1 MSKIQKIHARE
12 ILDSRGNPTVEV
24 TVMTG
29 QNWGWFMVPSGAST
43 GIHEAL
49 ELRDLNPKRYNGKG
63 VLKACDNV
71 NRILNKALVGQEV
84 SNQEKIDSMM
94 CTLDGTPNKGRLGA
108 NAILGVSIA
117 CARAAA
123 NEKGM
128 HLFEYLNPKANIL
141 PVPMM
146 NIMNGGKHADSGLD
160 IQEFMVMPVGA
171 KTFREALRMGAEI
184 FHTLGSLLKNKG
196 YKTTVGD
203 EGGYAPALAD
213 QDMALGLIEQAVQK
227 AGYKLNKDV
236 MLAMD
241 PAASEFYD
249 KDKKVYKFRIKG
261 KTQQLKSSEMVDYW
275 VQLVKKY
282 PIISLEDGLAEDD
295 WDGWRELTK
304 KIGKKVQIVGDD
316 LLVTNVERLQKAINL
331 GAANSILIK
340 LNQIGTLTETI
351 SAIDMAD
358 ASNWTSVVSHRSG
371 ETEDTTI
378 ADFAVA
384 MGNGQIKTGSL
395 CRSERVAKYNQ
406 LLRIE
411 DHLGRRAK
419 YLGKEVFFNI
429 AV

>member
-24 TVMTG
+24 TVMTAE
-29 QNWGWFMVPSGAST
+29 NWGWFMVPSGAST

-49 ELRDLNPKRYNGKG
+49 ELRDNNPKRYNGKG

-123 NEKGM
+123 NETGM